1 VYLPF
6 GTPTDD
12 FYGGHRPGA
21 NLFAETIMAIDA
33 KTGKRVWHFQ
43 TLHHGLWDYDLPAA
57 PILGDIRVNGRTVKA
72 LVQVTKQAY
81 TFVLDR
87 TNGKPIFPIEERPVP
102 KGEVPGEWYSPT
114 QPIPTKPPAF
124 DQQGV
129 SDKDLLD
136 YTPELKAEAKKI
148 VDQFNYG
155 PVYTPP
161 EVVGT
166 PKGKNGTIYLP
177 GTNGGADWGGAAFD
191 PETGILYIPS
201 THMPDI
207 VGLVKSENP
216 ESNMPWVKRAAPKM
230 LGPQGLPD
238 PFKPPY
244 ARLTAIDLNK
254 GEILWQVANGDGLKN
269 HPAFKGL
276 NLPPIGTP
284 GRNAAIVTKTLVFM
298 GEGSDS
304 GVGVPMGFGGKMFRA
319 FDKKTGKIVWE
330 MELPAGV
337 SNSPMTYMVN
347 GKQYILV
354 AVSGRQF
361 PGEYVAL
368 AIP

>member
-1 VYLPF
+1 
-6 GTPTDD
+6 
-12 FYGGHRPGA
+12 
-21 NLFAETIMAIDA
+21 
-33 KTGKRVWHFQ
+33 
-43 TLHHGLWDYDLPAA
+43 
-57 PILGDIRVNGRTVKA
+57 
-72 LVQVTKQAY
+72 
-81 TFVLDR
+81 
-87 TNGKPIFPIEERPVP
+87 VP
-102 KGEVPGEWYSPT
+102 QGEVPGEWYSPT
-114 QPIPTKPPAF
+114 QPIPSKPPAF

-136 YTPELKAEAKKI
+136 YTSELNAAAKKI
-148 VDQFNYG
+148 IDEYNYG
-155 PVYTPP
+155 PLFTPP
-161 EVVGT
+161 EVVDT

-191 PETGILYIPS
+191 PETGILYVPS

-207 VGLVKSENP
+207 VGLVHSQNP
-216 ESNMPWVKRAAPKM
+216 ESNLQWVRRTWPKM

-244 ARLTAIDLNK
+244 AKLTAIDLNK
-254 GEILWQVANGDGLKN
+254 GEILWSVANGAGIRN

-276 NLPPIGTP
+276 NLPDIGTP

-298 GEGSDS
+298 GQGSDT
-304 GVGVPMGFGGKMFRA
+304 GVGVPAGFGGKMFHA

-347 GKQYILV
+347 GKQYLLV
-354 AVSGRQF
+354 AVSGRQY
-361 PGEYVAL
+361 PGELIAL